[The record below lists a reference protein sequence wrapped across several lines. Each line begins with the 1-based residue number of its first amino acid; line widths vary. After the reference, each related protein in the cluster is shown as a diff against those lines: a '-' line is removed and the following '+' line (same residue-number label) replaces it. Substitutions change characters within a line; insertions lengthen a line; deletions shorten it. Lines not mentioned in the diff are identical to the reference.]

1 MIVQEELPMVVI
13 PSMNDTH
20 LEDMIIINR
29 LDDAAKSE
37 NIDAVAQT
45 LQELLDHTSIHFS
58 DEEKLMKEAKFLDFN
73 SHKSEHDR
81 HLRELKS
88 IIKYFQTHQDSKA
101 IRAYIEGNLKSWM
114 IHHVET
120 MDASAAKFI
129 QKELSL

>member
-1 MIVQEELPMVVI
+1 MIIQEELPMVVI
-13 PSMNDTH
+13 PSMNDAH
-20 LEDMIIINR
+20 LEDMIMINR
-29 LDDAAKSE
+29 LDAAAKSDSLDE
-37 NIDAVAQT
+37 VSQI
-45 LQELLDHTSIHFS
+45 LQELVEHTSIHFY
-58 DEEKLMKEAKFLDFN
+58 DEEKLMKDARLEDFN

-88 IIKYFQTHQDSKA
+88 IIKYFQTHQDTKA

-129 QKELSL
+129 KEELSL

>member
-1 MIVQEELPMVVI
+1 LIVQEELPMVVI

>member
-29 LDDAAKSE
+29 LDDAAKNE
-37 NIDAVAQT
+37 NIDAVSQT
-45 LQELLDHTSIHFS
+45 LQELIEHTSIHFF
-58 DEEKLMKEAKFLDFN
+58 DEEKLMKDAKLADFN

-88 IIKYFQTHQDSKA
+88 IIKYFQTHQDTKA

-120 MDASAAKFI
+120 MDASAAKVI
-129 QKELSL
+129 KEELSI